1 MNHEAQPDSL
11 GREDCADDLLLARAV
26 AGDRAAIDTVCARGV
41 AEPELLQEFARWQA
55 DEIRLARAARTL
67 DGVADRVGTRCDRS
81 TRTRSAGLGWAVA
94 AVLALLLFARV
105 WTGAAGSASPGNVA
119 GIAGP
124 MLATSEDAFQAY
136 LDKAREEGVMVSDPE
151 PPMYLGS
158 RELVDGTGFEVVVVR
173 QVYEIRRTPEMYRLQ
188 AIDDAG
194 HLRPVLIRPRTE
206 SLR

>member
-67 DGVADRVGTRCDRS
+67 DGVADRVGTRCNRS

-136 LDKAREEGVMVSDPE
+136 LDKARP
-151 PPMYLGS
+151 S
-158 RELVDGTGFEVVVVR
+158 RRCILARANLATG
-173 QVYEIRRTPEMYRLQ
+173 P
-188 AIDDAG
+188 A
-194 HLRPVLIRPRTE
+194 LRSWSFARCMKSAVRPRCIDYRRSMTRVTFD
-206 SLR
+206 LC